1 MPRFAT
7 VSLVPVD
14 PERTFAAIVDLAQ
27 WPLFTGYGP
36 LPGILAARLPPGE
49 TVQLGARIHVD
60 DADGR
65 HHYERV
71 EVFEPG
77 RRLALR
83 MELVPPAS
91 LFMADIY
98 EELTLEPVPG
108 GTRLSRTF
116 TATPRAW
123 YTRPFAWLF
132 GSFLLRRAVD
142 RHNAA
147 VAARYAA
154 DVR

>member
-1 MPRFAT
+1 MPQFTT
-7 VSLVPVD
+7 VSSVPVPPD
-14 PERTFAAIVDLAQ
+14 AAFAFVLDLTQ

-36 LPGILAARLPPGE
+36 LPGILAAKLPPGE
-49 TVQLGARIHVD
+49 TVQLGSRIHVD

-65 HHYERV
+65 HHFERV

-91 LFMADIY
+91 FFMADIY
-98 EELTLEPVPG
+98 EEVRVEAVNG
-108 GTRLSRTF
+108 GTRVTRTF

-123 YTRPFAWLF
+123 YTWPFAWLF
-132 GSFLLRRAVD
+132 GNFFLSRAVD

-147 VAARYAA
+147 VAARVAA
-154 DVR
+154 G